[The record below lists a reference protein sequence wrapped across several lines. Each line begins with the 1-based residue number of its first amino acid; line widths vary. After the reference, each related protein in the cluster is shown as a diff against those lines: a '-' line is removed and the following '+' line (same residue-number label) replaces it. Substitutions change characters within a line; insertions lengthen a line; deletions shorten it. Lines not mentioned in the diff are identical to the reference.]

1 MIKAMENTNVDVIA
15 HPTGRLISSREG
27 YELDV
32 DRIMARAAE
41 THTALEINS
50 YYDRLDLSD
59 INCMKAKEMGAKLSI
74 GTDAH
79 HVDQLWAIRL
89 GVAVARRGWLE
100 KQNLLNALSLQQL
113 LEFLQRPK
121 PKRG

>member
-1 MIKAMENTNVDVIA
+1 
-15 HPTGRLISSREG
+15 
-27 YELDV
+27 
-32 DRIMARAAE
+32 IMAKATE
-41 THTALEINS
+41 TRTALEINS

-59 INCMKAKEMGAKLSI
+59 INCMKAKQVGVKLSI

-100 KQNLLNALSLQQL
+100 KQNLLNTLSLQQL

-121 PKRG
+121 PQGSLGCKDANPEPVSDKEFP